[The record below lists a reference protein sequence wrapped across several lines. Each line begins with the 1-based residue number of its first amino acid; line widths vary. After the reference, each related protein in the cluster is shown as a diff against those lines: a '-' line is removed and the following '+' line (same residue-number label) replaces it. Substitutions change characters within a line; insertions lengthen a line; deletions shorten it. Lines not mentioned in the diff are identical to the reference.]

1 MNWRNCSFCSKNV
14 RNHCFCLAVAQP
26 PCEAN
31 TNNNNKWI
39 QYGMWWTW
47 IRMRLALTKP
57 QYLSVHRTALVWAV
71 LIKVNN
77 RRREDWEQPQR
88 GGCLVFTDIYAPLL
102 WTKTCC
108 SRLSIRLDI
117 LNFSG
122 SLAAHFFSCRPFQ
135 WATVASAMLIRCAGM
150 DFLIFALGGFWD
162 TLWSPKHFS
171 VSTPETSPHW
181 QKPLLRVSW
190 WTLGVAASCSS
201 SQTAAAA
208 ASQC

>member
-1 MNWRNCSFCSKNV
+1 MYWRSCCFCSKNV
-14 RNHCFCLAVAQP
+14 RNHCVCLAVSEP

-31 TNNNNKWI
+31 TNNNKKLI

-47 IRMRLALTKP
+47 IRMRLSLTKP

-77 RRREDWEQPQR
+77 RRWEDWEQPQR

-108 SRLSIRLDI
+108 SRLSLRLDI

-122 SLAAHFFSCRPFQ
+122 SLAAHFFFLPPISVSNSCFGN
-135 WATVASAMLIRCAGM
+135 V
-150 DFLIFALGGFWD
+150 D
-162 TLWSPKHFS
+162 TLCWNGFS
-171 VSTPETSPHW
+171 NICSEGVLGHPVVS
-181 QKPLLRVSW
+181 
-190 WTLGVAASCSS
+190 
-201 SQTAAAA
+201 
-208 ASQC
+208 